1 METLSKIVSTILILA
16 MASLIGYKSYTAI
29 KKESDSK
36 LWLVLNKKVVE
47 KAHDC
52 YLDKK
57 CTNKTVTLDYLI
69 QNNYLETIT
78 NPVTKEVI
86 NKAISPDGL
95 ITDDALSVFRLSAG
109 NYPNDIINLDLSS

>member
-36 LWLVLNKKVVE
+36 LWLVLYKKVVE

-86 NKAISPDGL
+86 NTNSY
-95 ITDDALSVFRLSAG
+95 V
-109 NYPNDIINLDLSS
+109 NLDSNEFVILN

>member
-1 METLSKIVSTILILA
+1 
-16 MASLIGYKSYTAI
+16 MAGLIGYKSYEAI
-29 KKESDSK
+29 KSDRETK

-69 QNNYLETIT
+69 QYNYLEIVT

-86 NKAISPDGL
+86 NKNSY
-95 ITDDALSVFRLSAG
+95 V
-109 NYPNDIINLDLSS
+109 NLDSNEFVVLN